1 MYCYRRLLAGF
12 NNIWKSKQISHKTK
26 LNILKTCMFSTA
38 LYACE
43 AWTLKKTDRDQIL
56 AFEMYCYRRLLQI
69 NWTLKLTNG
78 EIRKRINI
86 KKRFNASSD
95 EKEVGIIRTCMQNE
109 KQQKNQRRHD
119 GDDGGNWEARKTMQ
133 RMDGRHNDPANQTSS
148 ILRQIDV
155 VLIGISWIIGL
166 TSGTDVGPMSE
177 KHIELTSEADFG
189 PMSDK
194 PLSDEFR

>member
-1 MYCYRRLLAGF
+1 MHGHMNTIKKVYKRRLTNARLRLG
-12 NNIWKSKQISHKTK
+12 NN
-26 LNILKTCMFSTA
+26 TA
-38 LYACE
+38 
-43 AWTLKKTDRDQIL
+43 T
-56 AFEMYCYRRLLQI
+56 
-69 NWTLKLTNG
+69 
-78 EIRKRINI
+78 
-86 KKRFNASSD
+86 
-95 EKEVGIIRTCMQNE
+95 
-109 KQQKNQRRHD
+109 
-119 GDDGGNWEARKTMQ
+119 
-133 RMDGRHNDPANQTSS
+133 PANQTSS